1 MDREMEGYISPF
13 FFWFRW
19 EYQQSEPPPPAP
31 LSCSL
36 QLQIALPPL
45 PPAVCPAK
53 SAHDVSL
60 SQLWV
65 EIHRINRFVR
75 ETHAWDCLHAVRL
88 VHLLVRPILPQA
100 TKKGKKK
107 EKKKPT
113 TSASV
118 YSRCT
123 QSPHSYRKIRR
134 PACAYANDTMRSIN
148 FTKAQIYPRRYLCY
162 HLYLP
167 VYSSIFASHLPSSF
181 PYLSVLYFI
190 SRAGQQDL
198 DGRLFPCN
206 YCPVNRSEGQS
217 PATAAAAFSNSH
229 TYTRKC
235 MHSCTHNHTCSGCG
249 SRAFRVVLIG
259 WAVTSPKPCHPCE
272 RSLQIDQ

>member
-1 MDREMEGYISPF
+1 MSSILAAHALNTAKSMMPAHPLSLTKQQSQCIALDPSVTNSYIYIDAPGNKTPEERGIKLWTERWRDIFLF
-13 FFWFRW
+13 FFFGFVGSISN
-19 EYQQSEPPPPAP
+19 QSPHPPAP

-88 VHLLVRPILPQA
+88 VHLVVRPILPQA

-107 EKKKPT
+107 KKKKKKPT

-134 PACAYANDTMRSIN
+134 PTCAYANDIMSSIN

-167 VYSSIFASHLPSSF
+167 VYSSTFASHLPSSF

-206 YCPVNRSEGQS
+206 YCPVNRSEG
-217 PATAAAAFSNSH
+217 
-229 TYTRKC
+229 
-235 MHSCTHNHTCSGCG
+235 
-249 SRAFRVVLIG
+249 
-259 WAVTSPKPCHPCE
+259 
-272 RSLQIDQ
+272 

>member
-1 MDREMEGYISPF
+1 MDREMEGYISLF
-13 FFWFRW
+13 FFFGFVGSISN
-19 EYQQSEPPPPAP
+19 QSPHPPAP

-107 EKKKPT
+107 RRSQQQAHRYIQDVPNHHIHIEKY
-113 TSASV
+113 AG
-118 YSRCT
+118 
-123 QSPHSYRKIRR
+123 PHAR
-134 PACAYANDTMRSIN
+134 MRSIN

-206 YCPVNRSEGQS
+206 YCPVNRSEG
-217 PATAAAAFSNSH
+217 
-229 TYTRKC
+229 
-235 MHSCTHNHTCSGCG
+235 
-249 SRAFRVVLIG
+249 
-259 WAVTSPKPCHPCE
+259 
-272 RSLQIDQ
+272 

>member
-1 MDREMEGYISPF
+1 MSSILAAHALNTAKSMMPAHPLSLTKQQSQCIALDPSVTNSYIYIDAPGNKTPEERGIKLWTERWRDIFLLF
-13 FFWFRW
+13 FFGFVGSISN
-19 EYQQSEPPPPAP
+19 QSPHPPAP

-107 EKKKPT
+107 KKRRSQQQAHRYIQDVPNHHIHIEKYAGPHARMQT
-113 TSASV
+113 I
-118 YSRCT
+118 RCVV
-123 QSPHSYRKIRR
+123 
-134 PACAYANDTMRSIN
+134 SIS
-148 FTKAQIYPRRYLCY
+148 QRRRYTHADICVTIYICLCIRLSLLPICP
-162 HLYLP
+162 HLSPICLCCTSL
-167 VYSSIFASHLPSSF
+167 VELVSRIWMDVSSHVIT
-181 PYLSVLYFI
+181 V
-190 SRAGQQDL
+190 R
-198 DGRLFPCN
+198 
-206 YCPVNRSEGQS
+206 
-217 PATAAAAFSNSH
+217 
-229 TYTRKC
+229 
-235 MHSCTHNHTCSGCG
+235 
-249 SRAFRVVLIG
+249 
-259 WAVTSPKPCHPCE
+259 
-272 RSLQIDQ
+272 